1 MPEVAVDP
9 AATERAVANLLENA
23 RKYAADGGW
32 VELRIAMAEGPRG
45 ETEMHVEVADNGPG
59 VCRRP
64 GAIASLSPMS
74 GATRRRGLAAGAG
87 LGLALVKETMLAHG
101 GRAELVTQ
109 VRRRGSIGAVQ
120 RASGQQGLT
129 GGACFRLVFPV
140 SLDAQGTMSKA
151 RILVVEDEPS
161 LRMGMVDGLLSEGF
175 EVEEA
180 ADGEAGLQA
189 AMDTPF
195 DAMVLD
201 LMLPKL
207 DGFEVLRRLREK
219 RNGIP
224 VLILSAR
231 GQDSDRILGFE
242 YGADDYVVK
251 PTPLARG
258 RVATSSDLAARQCR
272 QQRACPSGLVFDGIE
287 VDFLAYTLLKNEARH
302 GLNRKELELLRYFLK
317 HVGQNLSRAQILEDV
332 WGLKGVRHTRTIDTH
347 VFRLRKKIEDDPDE
361 PRHIHT
367 VRGVGYRFEAVQV
380 TQL

>member
-1 MPEVAVDP
+1 
-9 AATERAVANLLENA
+9 
-23 RKYAADGGW
+23 
-32 VELRIAMAEGPRG
+32 
-45 ETEMHVEVADNGPG
+45 
-59 VCRRP
+59 
-64 GAIASLSPMS
+64 
-74 GATRRRGLAAGAG
+74 
-87 LGLALVKETMLAHG
+87 
-101 GRAELVTQ
+101 
-109 VRRRGSIGAVQ
+109 
-120 RASGQQGLT
+120 
-129 GGACFRLVFPV
+129 
-140 SLDAQGTMSKA
+140 MSKA

-175 EVEEA
+175 DVEEA

-189 AMDTPF
+189 AMDQPF

-207 DGFEVLRRLREK
+207 DGFEVLRRLRER
-219 RNGIP
+219 RNGLP

-251 PTPLARG
+251 PTPLREVVLRLQAILR
-258 RVATSSDLAARQCR
+258 
-272 QQRACPSGLVFDGIE
+272 RANAGGDGLPERLVFDGIE
-287 VDFLAYTLLKNEARH
+287 VDFLAYTLVKNEQRH

-347 VFRLRKKIEDDPDE
+347 VFRLRKKIEDDPDS
-361 PRHIHT
+361 PQHIHT

>member
-1 MPEVAVDP
+1 
-9 AATERAVANLLENA
+9 
-23 RKYAADGGW
+23 
-32 VELRIAMAEGPRG
+32 
-45 ETEMHVEVADNGPG
+45 
-59 VCRRP
+59 
-64 GAIASLSPMS
+64 MS
-74 GATRRRGLAAGAG
+74 
-87 LGLALVKETMLAHG
+87 
-101 GRAELVTQ
+101 Q
-109 VRRRGSIGAVQ
+109 
-120 RASGQQGLT
+120 
-129 GGACFRLVFPV
+129 
-140 SLDAQGTMSKA
+140 A

-180 ADGEAGLQA
+180 ADGEAGLNA
-189 AMDTPF
+189 AMNQSF

-251 PTPLARG
+251 PTPLREVVLRLQAILR
-258 RVATSSDLAARQCR
+258 
-272 QQRACPSGLVFDGIE
+272 RASAGADGLPERMVFDGIE
-287 VDFLAYTLLKNEARH
+287 IDFMAYTLVKEGTRH
-302 GLNRKELELLRYFLK
+302 GLNRKELELLRYFLR
-317 HVGQNLSRAQILEDV
+317 HVGQNLSREQILEDV

-347 VFRLRKKIEDDPDE
+347 VFRLRKKIEDDPDH
-361 PRHIHT
+361 PKHIHT

-380 TQL
+380 NQL